1 MVPRRKRKRAT
12 NAQRTELR
20 EQRVAADA
28 LRGVAAAAD
37 GPRGDARDAAAPS
50 IDSGDES
57 ATGMSEEV
65 GTVLRM
71 LSQVQR
77 RNAVLEG
84 QLAQARQ
91 SVADAHNT
99 GAAKALESCSKQV
112 NRLASECD
120 TARVDAEALTK
131 VVVDMAPYAPP
142 AVLRNITKREG
153 LGGWRAPAIVAR
165 ILAQSREVPQL
176 VRQRSQQVCME

>member
-1 MVPRRKRKRAT
+1 MPRLKRKRAT
-12 NAQRTELR
+12 RAQRKELR

-37 GPRGDARDAAAPS
+37 GSRGDESDAAAPS

-57 ATGMSEEV
+57 ATGMSEEA

-91 SVADAHNT
+91 SVADCV
-99 GAAKALESCSKQV
+99 GEV
-112 NRLASECD
+112 NRLASERD
-120 TARVDAEALTK
+120 TARRDVEAFNK
-131 VVVDMAPYAPP
+131 VVEDLASYVPTT
-142 AVLRNITKREG
+142 VLRNITKREG
-153 LGGWRAPAIVAR
+153 LGGW
-165 ILAQSREVPQL
+165 
-176 VRQRSQQVCME
+176 